1 MNSLIPLLKCVF
13 SFILFICTYI
23 LTLKERIGIEKVHQL
38 RISKEGIVTKQFNEA
53 EFSVWRGRSPT
64 TGSGIEPFQLL
75 KDFPDI
81 DPQLIR
87 VNPLPEKRI
96 QTLSSTFG
104 KKELLQDVLNE
115 FLNLPVTPFVSLVD
129 PIILVEPV
137 VQVLP
142 VEDIIVDKVAVNIVP
157 EGMSYNLVI

>member
-1 MNSLIPLLKCVF
+1 M
-13 SFILFICTYI
+13 
-23 LTLKERIGIEKVHQL
+23 HQL

-87 VNPLPEKRI
+87 VNPLPDKRI

-104 KKELLQDVLNE
+104 KELLQDVLNE

-137 VQVLP
+137 GQVLP
-142 VEDIIVDKVAVNIVP
+142 LEDIIVENATVYAVP
-157 EGMSYNLVI
+157 EGR